1 MIGKTISHY
10 KILEELGQG
19 GMGVVYR
26 AEDTKLGRT
35 VALKFLPPE
44 FTQDAEAKERFKHEA
59 QAAAVLNHNNICTV
73 YEIDEYE
80 GQSFISMEYIEG
92 RSLKSIIDEGPME
105 LAAALDIAMQVAGGL
120 AEAHE
125 KHVVHRDIKPSNIM
139 ITAKGQPKIMD
150 FGLAKLRSRTV
161 LTKEGTTL
169 GTIAYM
175 SPEQAKGR
183 AVDHRTDIWSFG
195 VMLFE
200 MISGRRPFKGEY
212 DQAMI
217 YSLLNDSPEPL
228 TALRTGVP
236 PDLERIASKCMKK
249 NSDERYQT
257 ASDIIADLRHLS
269 RIMKEGATESLS
281 HTEPLASRTQPRKLG
296 WLPWL
301 LLVVVVA
308 ILAVILVPRFFGTSD
323 RAGDERAVSGLTMLV
338 VLPFENLGASDDEYF
353 ADGITDAITA
363 RLGGLS
369 GLGVISRQSAIQY
382 KESGKSTRQISEEL
396 GVDYILEGTIQRERP
411 SDPGSRVRII
421 PQLIRCSDDIH
432 VWADTYDEDM
442 TEVFELQTEIAER
455 VARELDVTLLEPER
469 RMLAAKP
476 TENIEAY
483 EYYLKGIDH
492 RDRAVTEDESWA
504 MVRMFEK
511 AVELDQNFAIAWAR
525 LSMSYTWTYWR
536 RLGEKYLTK
545 AWEAAEEAMS
555 IDPDCPDG
563 HLAYGYYHY
572 YGSRNYERALEHFYR
587 VQKQMPANEDALQS
601 IGYIKRRQGKWEE
614 ALQIFQSIYKMN
626 PRSFAANWDHFGNT
640 LMQMRRYDEAEK
652 YIDRALSLAP
662 DMAPAYYSKALI
674 AILRDGDRELAK
686 SYFQKGIDLEP
697 AEKRCL
703 LISYSE
709 MKMIRITH
717 ETPCDVAENLKLA
730 MCSPS
735 SIIEDALV
743 KVALAQCCIEKGN
756 DKEAAALIDSA
767 LVILEK
773 DLQGEGRLKV
783 ASYDALGWVYAHLG
797 RKEEAIRAG
806 KRAVELL
813 PISKDAF
820 DAPFYVQTLAQIY
833 TIVGEYDAAVDQLEI
848 LLSVPSQLSV
858 HSLRLDPIWDPL
870 RDHPRFM
877 ELLERFDPENI

>member
-10 KILEELGQG
+10 RIVEELGRG
-19 GMGVVYR
+19 GMGVVYK

-73 YEIDEYE
+73 YEIDEHE

-92 RSLKSIIDEGPME
+92 LSLKSMIASGPLE
-105 LAAALDIAMQVAGGL
+105 LSATMDIAIQIAAGL
-120 AEAHE
+120 SEAHE
-125 KHVVHRDIKPSNIM
+125 KDVVHRDIKPANIM
-139 ITAKGQPKIMD
+139 ITAKGQAKIMD

-161 LTKEGTTL
+161 LTREGTTL

-200 MISGRRPFKGEY
+200 MISGRRPFKGDY

-228 TALRTGVP
+228 TAIRTGVP
-236 PDLERIASKCMKK
+236 PELERIAAKCMEK
-249 NSDERYQT
+249 NPDERYQT
-257 ASDIIADLRHLS
+257 VADLMADLRHLG
-269 RIMKEGATESLS
+269 RIMKEDVTEDRSRA
-281 HTEPLASRTQPRKLG
+281 EPLPSRTKAGKLG
-296 WLPWL
+296 WFPW
-301 LLVVVVA
+301 VIVIAVVA
-308 ILAVILVPRFFGTSD
+308 VLAVILVPRFFGTSD
-323 RAGDERAVSGLTMLV
+323 KAGDERASSGLTMLV
-338 VLPFENLGASDDEYF
+338 VLPFENLGSPDDEYF

-396 GVDYILEGTIQRERP
+396 GVDYILEGTIQRERS

-421 PQLIRCSDDIH
+421 PQLVRCSDDIH

-442 TEVFELQTEIAER
+442 TEVFKLQTEIAER
-455 VARELDVTLLEPER
+455 VARELDVALLEPER

-476 TENIEAY
+476 TENVEAY

-492 RDRAVTEDESWA
+492 RDRAVNEDESWA

-511 AVELDQNFAIAWAR
+511 AVELDPNFAVAWAR
-525 LSMSYTWTYWR
+525 LSMSYTWMYWR
-536 RLGEKYLTK
+536 MLGKEYLAK
-545 AWEAAEEAMS
+545 AWEAAEEAMR

-572 YGSRNYERALEHFYR
+572 YGSRNYERALEHFYK
-587 VQKQMPANEDALQS
+587 VQKQMPANVNAIQS
-601 IGYIKRRQGKWEE
+601 IGFIKRRQGKWEE
-614 ALQIFQSIYKMN
+614 ALKIFRSIYKVN

-640 LMQMRRYDEAEK
+640 LIMIRRYDEAEK

-662 DMAPAYYSKALI
+662 DMAAAYYCKAEI

-697 AEKRCL
+697 AERRCL
-703 LISYSE
+703 YLGYSE
-709 MKMIRITH
+709 MMMIRITH
-717 ETPCDVAENLKLA
+717 ETPCEVAENLKLA

-756 DKEAAALIDSA
+756 DKEAAALMDSA

-773 DLQGEGRLKV
+773 DLQGEGQLKV
-783 ASYDALGWVYAHLG
+783 KRHDALGWVYAHLG
-797 RKEEAIRAG
+797 RKEDAIRAG

-813 PISKDAF
+813 PISKDAY
-820 DAPFYVQTLAQIY
+820 DAPLYMHDLAQIY

-848 LLSVPSQLSV
+848 LLSVPSYVSV
-858 HSLRLDPIWDPL
+858 HSLRLDPVWDPL
-870 RDHPRFM
+870 RDHPRFQL
-877 ELLERFDPENI
+877 LLEENKPE